1 LTADVTGDV
10 LEIYV
15 DFELVV
21 VEEVFLAEVAV
32 WVEEDHVAELVD
44 VASLQM
50 FVELVESV

>member
-1 LTADVTGDV
+1 
-10 LEIYV
+10 V